1 MSEQNLKDFN
11 SDAEGYTGRH
21 IQLHATSYIAAFAA
35 VTATAHREFARHW
48 QAC

>member
-21 IQLHATSYIAAFAA
+21 IQLHATSYIAASAA
-35 VTATAHREFARHW
+35 VAAHREFARHW